1 MKPEADK
8 SNFKNTIKYLII
20 SGLILSNALL
30 LYGVCW
36 TLKDVHYMD
45 TTQIALWLTWIALF
59 FLMLAIGTLV
69 IELCKFMIVFINKF
83 SDLRK

>member
-1 MKPEADK
+1 MPEADK
-8 SNFKNTIKYLII
+8 SRFKNTRQYLII

-45 TTQIALWLTWIALF
+45 STQIILWLTWIALF
-59 FLMLAIGTLV
+59 FLMLAVGTLV
-69 IELCKFMIVFINKF
+69 IELCKFIITFIQKF
-83 SDLRK
+83 NDLRK

>member
-1 MKPEADK
+1 MKPEVDQT
-8 SNFKNTIKYLII
+8 SFKNTIKYLII

-36 TLKDVHYMD
+36 ILKDVHYMN
-45 TTQIALWLTWIALF
+45 TAQITLWLTWIALF

-69 IELCKFMIVFINKF
+69 KELCKFMILFIKKF
-83 SDLRK
+83 NDLRK

>member
-1 MKPEADK
+1 MKPEVDK
-8 SNFKNTIKYLII
+8 SSFKNTIKYLII

>member
-1 MKPEADK
+1 MKPEVNK
-8 SNFKNTIKYLII
+8 TSFKNTIKYLII

-45 TTQIALWLTWIALF
+45 TTQITLWLTWIALF

-69 IELCKFMIVFINKF
+69 KEVSKFVIVSIKKF